1 MKKVILSIA
10 TLATV
15 TTLAMGAGDVEH
27 PHERIKEKKSTTQ
40 AELKSNIE
48 HMETELANMKAQLVT
63 EKTDKADKG
72 LADRLHFKG
81 DLRLRYESIERD
93 DTPEDENKYRN
104 RYRLRLGLVA
114 DITEKLHAEVG
125 MRSGFA
131 NPTSGNQTFLD
142 DENLNDYFFQ
152 SLRFNVLGL
161 VYETGNSTYKVGRQP
176 YMMYRPIK
184 SQLVWDNDVSLNGA
198 NYQYKDEANIITLGA
213 NQPTLEE
220 QANNDMD
227 HVNLF
232 IAQYVRKLKLES
244 AKLNLGTGVYYYDG
258 LKGNIPLFKGKRKGN
273 TLDANGLYENDYH
286 VIEGFGE
293 LQFAAVF
300 GKPVKVAAGVVYN
313 AAASEK
319 NFGYDVAFQV
329 GKAKKVDE
337 WQVKYSYTDLQEDA
351 TYGAYSD
358 SDNFGGGTAAKG
370 HAIRAKYKFG
380 KKTYLAGNFFFN
392 ELYESRSKDTSL
404 ARKPDY
410 TRVQLDVILKF

>member
-1 MKKVILSIA
+1 MKNILLSIIA
-10 TLATV
+10 LATV
-15 TTLAMGAGDVEH
+15 AMAEGDIDH
-27 PHERIKEKKSTTQ
+27 PHDRIKDKKSVSQ

-48 HMETELANMKAQLVT
+48 HMEADLANMKAKLETKKIDKT
-63 EKTDKADKG
+63 EKSI
-72 LADRLHFKG
+72 ADRFHFKG

-93 DTPEDENKYRN
+93 DTPDDENKYRN
-104 RYRLRLGLVA
+104 RYRLRLGVVA

-131 NPTSGNQTFLD
+131 NPTSGNQTFRD

-161 VYETGNSTYKVGRQP
+161 VYNDGDSTYKVGRQP

-184 SQLVWDNDVSLNGA
+184 SQLVWDNDVSLNGV
-198 NYQYKDEANIITLGA
+198 NYQYKNDTSIITLGA

-220 QANNDMD
+220 AANNDMD

-232 IAQYVRKLKLES
+232 IAQYVQKIKFES
-244 AKLNLGTGVYYYDG
+244 SKLNLGTGVYYYDG
-258 LKGNIPLFKGKRKGN
+258 LKGNIPLFGSSKSN

-293 LQFAAVF
+293 LQFADVF
-300 GKPVKVAAGVVYN
+300 GQPLQVAAGVVYN

-329 GKAKKVDE
+329 GKAKKVHD

-370 HAIRAKYKFG
+370 HAIRTKYKFG
-380 KKTYLAGNFFFN
+380 KKTYLAGSWFFN
-392 ELYESRSKDTSL
+392 ELYESRSKTDGME
-404 ARKPDY
+404 PDY
-410 TRVQLDVILKF
+410 KRVQLDVIVKF

>member
-1 MKKVILSIA
+1 MAVDI
-10 TLATV
+10 
-15 TTLAMGAGDVEH
+15 DH
-27 PHERIKEKKSTTQ
+27 PHDRIQEKKTQ
-40 AELKSNIE
+40 SQEEVKENIKL
-48 HMETELANMKAQLVT
+48 MEAKLADMKAKLVT
-63 EKTDKADKG
+63 EKTEKSMM
-72 LADRLHFKG
+72 DRLHFKG

-93 DTPEDENKYRN
+93 DYKTVPDDQNKYRN
-104 RYRLRLGLVA
+104 RYRLRLGAEA
-114 DITEKLHAEVG
+114 DITEKLHFEFG

-142 DENLNDYFFQ
+142 DKNLNDYFFQ
-152 SLRFNVLGL
+152 SLRVNVLGL
-161 VYETGNSTYKVGRQP
+161 SYHSGSSTFKVGRQP

-198 NYQYKDEANIITLGA
+198 NYQYEDDTNIITLGA
-213 NQPTLEE
+213 DQPTLEE
-220 QANNDMD
+220 KANNDAD
-227 HVNLF
+227 TVNLF
-232 IAQYVRKLKLES
+232 IAQYVHKTKLDF
-244 AKLNLGTGVYYYDG
+244 AKLNLGTGIYYYDG
-258 LKGNIPLFKGKRKGN
+258 LKGNIPLFGSRKGN

-286 VIEGFGE
+286 MVEGFGE
-293 LQFAAVF
+293 LQFGNVF

-313 AAASEK
+313 VAANEN

-380 KKTYLAGNFFFN
+380 KKTYIAGNWFFN
-392 ELYESRSKDTSL
+392 KLYESNSKTSGME
-404 ARKPDY
+404 PDY
-410 TRVQLDVILKF
+410 NRVQLDVILKF